1 MGPGFESLKVHHGQ
15 CPFPI
20 ARNKCRAN
28 ERSIT
33 RVDMQIGNGGFSEEA
48 ERQRKKEIL
57 RNTMSAEARGK
68 SQTKADTGNKL
79 VLITHRVH
87 PFPFRTRKLSYAVPK
102 ILDGKL
108 SGKIGRR

>member
-1 MGPGFESLKVHHGQ
+1 MSSKVDLLM
-15 CPFPI
+15 
-20 ARNKCRAN
+20 K
-28 ERSIT
+28 
-33 RVDMQIGNGGFSEEA
+33 FSQKGE
-48 ERQRKKEIL
+48 QRKE
-57 RNTMSAEARGK
+57 N
-68 SQTKADTGNKL
+68 DTAKQL